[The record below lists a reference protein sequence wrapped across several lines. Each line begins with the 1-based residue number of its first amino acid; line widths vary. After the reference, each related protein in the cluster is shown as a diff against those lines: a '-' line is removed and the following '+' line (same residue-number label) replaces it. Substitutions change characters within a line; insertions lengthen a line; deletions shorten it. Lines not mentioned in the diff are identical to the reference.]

1 MDAIT
6 NVGLQVTDFAT
17 HSAASAS
24 VWAMN
29 FLALLIL
36 FGLMIAFSYKAG
48 RGGIISLLLSFYAG
62 YAIYSLF
69 PFTNAIIGAGG
80 TPILKA
86 VISIVIY
93 AVATYVPFHFIQR
106 LTKGGFGVL
115 SFFPRFVL
123 SLLAATF
130 LLSVGYHVFHVSNI
144 YSFPEPMNTLFGPDK
159 YFFWWFIAP
168 MLGLIFLV
176 H

>member
-1 MDAIT
+1 MDAVT
-6 NVGLQVTDFAT
+6 NVGLQVTDFAS
-17 HSAASAS
+17 HSAASAG
-24 VWAMN
+24 VWATN
-29 FLALLIL
+29 FLILLIL
-36 FGLMIAFSYKAG
+36 FGLMLAFSYKAG

-69 PFTNAIIGAGG
+69 PYTNAIITAGG
-80 TPILKA
+80 TPIIKA

-93 AVATYVPFHFIQR
+93 SIATYVPFHFIQR

-115 SFFPRFVL
+115 SFIPRFVL

-130 LLSVGYHVFHVSNI
+130 LLAVGYHVFHVSNI
-144 YSFPEPMNTLFGPDK
+144 YTFPEPMNTLFGPDQ

>member
-1 MDAIT
+1 MDAVNNFGLQIT
-6 NVGLQVTDFAT
+6 NFAS

-24 VWAMN
+24 VWAGN

-36 FGLMIAFSYKAG
+36 FGVMLGFSYKAG
-48 RGGIISLLLSFYAG
+48 RGGIISLLLAFYAG
-62 YAIYSLF
+62 YAVYLLF
-69 PFTNAIIGAGG
+69 PYTEAIIAAGG
-80 TPILKA
+80 TPIIKA

-93 AVATYVPFHFIQR
+93 GLATYLPFHFIQR

-115 SFFPRFVL
+115 SFLAAAF
-123 SLLAATF
+123 LLA
-130 LLSVGYHVFHVSNI
+130 LGYHLFHVSKI
-144 YSFPEPMNTLFGPDK
+144 YTFPEPLNTLFGPDQ

-168 MLGLIFLV
+168 LLGLIFLV

>member
-1 MDAIT
+1 MDAVT
-6 NVGLQVTDFAT
+6 NVGLQITDFAT
-17 HSAASAS
+17 KSAGNAQI
-24 VWAMN
+24 WAGN

-48 RGGIISLLLSFYAG
+48 RGGIISLLLAFYAG
-62 YAIYSLF
+62 YAIYILF
-69 PFTNAIIGAGG
+69 PYTNAVVGAGG
-80 TPILKA
+80 TPIIKA
-86 VISIVIY
+86 VISVVIY
-93 AVATYVPFHFIQR
+93 GIATYVPFHFIQR

-115 SFFPRFVL
+115 SFFPRLVL
-123 SLLAATF
+123 SILAATF
-130 LLSVGYHVFHVSNI
+130 LLAVGYHVFHVSNV
-144 YSFPEPMNTLFGPDK
+144 YTFPEPMNTLFGPDK

>member
-1 MDAIT
+1 MDAVNNI
-6 NVGLQVTDFAT
+6 GLQVTDFAT
-17 HSAASAS
+17 HSAAGAG

-29 FLALLIL
+29 FLILLIL
-36 FGLMIAFSYKAG
+36 FGLMLGFSYKGG
-48 RGGIISLLLSFYAG
+48 RGGIISLLLAFYAG

-69 PFTNAIIGAGG
+69 PFTNTVINAGG
-80 TPILKA
+80 TPLLKA
-86 VISIVIY
+86 IISIVLYGI
-93 AVATYVPFHFIQR
+93 ATYLPFHFIQR
-106 LTKGGFGVL
+106 LTKGGFGII
-115 SFFPRFVL
+115 SFVPRFVL

-130 LLSVGYHVFHVSNI
+130 LLAVGYHVFHVSNI
-144 YSFPEPMNTLFGPDK
+144 YTFPEPMNTLFGPDQ

>member
-1 MDAIT
+1 MDAVNNI
-6 NVGLQVTDFAT
+6 GLQVTNYAT
-17 HSAASAS
+17 HSAASAG
-24 VWAMN
+24 VWATN
-29 FLALLIL
+29 FLVLLIL
-36 FGLMIAFSYKAG
+36 FGLMLAFSYKAG

-69 PFTNAIIGAGG
+69 PFTTAIVTAGG

-86 VISIVIY
+86 IISIVLY
-93 AVATYVPFHFIQR
+93 AIATYLPFHFIQR

-115 SFFPRFVL
+115 SFIPRFVL
-123 SLLAATF
+123 SFLAAAFLLA
-130 LLSVGYHVFHVSNI
+130 VGYHVFNVNNI